1 MLGMINRCIV
11 NKSSDVMVRL
21 YKTLVRP
28 HLEYCV
34 TAWSPHYKK
43 DRELIERVQHRFT
56 RMVPEVRDRS
66 YENRLAALN
75 LWTLEERRN
84 RADLIELF
92 RMKQGISGLVFEDY
106 FELDCSGRTRGHS
119 CKLRKDR
126 SNRDLR
132 RCFFSQRVVNRW
144 NKLCEDTVSATSV
157 NLFKNRLSQE
167 RRKRMDLFSD

>member
-1 MLGMINRCIV
+1 
-11 NKSSDVMVRL
+11 MVRL

-132 RCFFSQRVVNRW
+132 RCFFHRGWSTDGTSCARTLFLQRP
-144 NKLCEDTVSATSV
+144 
-157 NLFKNRLSQE
+157 
-167 RRKRMDLFSD
+167 

>member
-1 MLGMINRCIV
+1 
-11 NKSSDVMVRL
+11 
-21 YKTLVRP
+21 
-28 HLEYCV
+28 
-34 TAWSPHYKK
+34 
-43 DRELIERVQHRFT
+43 
-56 RMVPEVRDRS
+56 MVPEVRDRS

-132 RCFFSQRVVNRW
+132 RCFFFTEGGQPMEQVVRGHCFCNVR
-144 NKLCEDTVSATSV
+144 EFV
-157 NLFKNRLSQE
+157 QE
-167 RRKRMDLFSD
+167 QIESGEKKKDGPVLGLNVCWVLEAFPTW